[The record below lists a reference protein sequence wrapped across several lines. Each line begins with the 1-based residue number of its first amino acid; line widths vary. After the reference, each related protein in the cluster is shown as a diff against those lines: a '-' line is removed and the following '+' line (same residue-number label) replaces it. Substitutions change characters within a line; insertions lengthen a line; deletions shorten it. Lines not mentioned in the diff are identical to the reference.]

1 MLPLMRRITRDIV
14 FFIKQAGLQRLTW
27 KEVSD
32 DEKESLYGP
41 EPDDAGPSNTF

>member
-1 MLPLMRRITRDIV
+1 MKRITRNML
-14 FFIKQAGLQRLTW
+14 FFKKQRGMQWLTW

-41 EPDDAGPSNTF
+41 EPDDAGASNIF